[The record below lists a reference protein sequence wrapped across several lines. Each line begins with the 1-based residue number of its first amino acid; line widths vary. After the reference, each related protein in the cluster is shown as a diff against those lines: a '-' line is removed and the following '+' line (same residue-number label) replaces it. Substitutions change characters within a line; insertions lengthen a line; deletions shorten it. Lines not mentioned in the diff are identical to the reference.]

1 MIDLH
6 SHILPGVDDGA
17 RTLDESLAIA
27 RAAVA
32 SGVQLMAATPHVRAD
47 YQTTPATME
56 RLLQETRAA
65 LRSAGIELELRGGAE
80 VALGFLPQLGLE
92 ELHRFGL
99 AGNPRYLL
107 LEFPYE
113 GWPLGLETT
122 VESLRDKGITAVL
135 AHPERSESVQVSPLQ
150 LVPAATE
157 GALVQ
162 LTASSLTGAGGRG
175 ARRAAEALL
184 DRELAHLVA
193 GDLHAPG
200 TRSGLDAAA
209 EALGGGALADW
220 LTTGVPSAIA
230 HDEPLPPRPPGRR
243 HRRRRL
249 EFRRGRGD

>member
-17 RTLDESLAIA
+17 RTLDESVAIG
-27 RAAVA
+27 RAAVG
-32 SGVQLMAATPHVRAD
+32 SGVELLAATPHVRAD
-47 YQTTPATME
+47 YQTTPETME
-56 RLLQETRAA
+56 RLLQETQAA
-65 LRSAGIELELRGGAE
+65 LHSAGIELELRGGAE
-80 VALGFLPQLGLE
+80 VALGFLPRLGPDE
-92 ELHRFGL
+92 RRRFGL

-113 GWPLGLETT
+113 GWPLGIEAT
-122 VESLRDKGITAVL
+122 VESLRADGITAVL

-150 LVPAATE
+150 LLPAVTE

-162 LTASSLTGAGGRG
+162 LTASSLTGAGGRK
-175 ARRAAEALL
+175 ARQAAEALL

-209 EALGGGALADW
+209 EALGGGALARW
-220 LTTGVPSAIA
+220 LTTDVPAAIA
-230 HDEPLPPRPPGRR
+230 LDEPLPPRPPDRR
-243 HRRRRL
+243 RRRRRL
-249 EFRRGRGD
+249 EFRRGGGD